1 MLALESKGKVVVSSG
16 EHGADGAKSVGQGGY
31 GGFALVLRCWR
42 PIQQRLFGSPLDVV
56 ISLTMISL
64 LLVVMPKLLDWLIFS
79 ADFAGTTKADCD
91 SGGACWVFIKSRIL
105 QFIYGFYP
113 VDQLW
118 RVNLSMVVMGL
129 GIFGAM
135 SGRLGGQRIWFVVTV
150 TVIPV
155 AVWLLLK
162 GPAFGLPVVETSEW
176 GGLLVTLVIAF
187 VGIAFSLP
195 IGMVLALARRSK
207 QPIFRMLAVIF
218 IESWR
223 GVPLI
228 TVLFMSSVMLPLFLP
243 DGWHLDKL
251 LRALLGVLFF
261 ASAYMA
267 EVVRGGLQAIPKGQE
282 EAADALGLSWMQ
294 KQRFIVLPQ
303 AIKHVIP
310 GIVNNFIGLFK
321 DTTLVSIIGMYDLL
335 GIVQAANSDSQWLG
349 FATEGYVFAGFMFW
363 IFCFLMSRY
372 SLRLEQELKTDLRA

>member
-1 MLALESKGKVVVSSG
+1 MSASTRDHHPNPAVK
-16 EHGADGAKSVGQGGY
+16 H
-31 GGFALVLRCWR
+31 LRV
-42 PIQQRLFGSPLDVV
+42 IQHQLFGSPFNTV
-56 ISLTMISL
+56 ISLSIISL
-64 LLVVMPKLLDWLIFS
+64 LILIIPNLLDWLIFS
-79 ADFAGTTKADCD
+79 ADFAGSTKADCT
-91 SGGACWVFIKSRIL
+91 SQGACWVFIKMRIL

-113 VDQLW
+113 TEQLW
-118 RVNLSMVVMGL
+118 RVNLSMLVMGI
-129 GIFGAM
+129 GIFAALT
-135 SGRLGGQRIWFVVTV
+135 GRLGSQVLWLILTSTIIPLGVWFM
-150 TVIPV
+150 
-155 AVWLLLK
+155 LK
-162 GPAFGLPVVETSEW
+162 GSAGGWLPLVETSQW

-195 IGMVLALARRSK
+195 LGMILAIARRSNR
-207 QPIFRMLAVIF
+207 PIFRMLSIIF

-243 DGWHLDKL
+243 SGWDIDKL

-282 EAADALGLSWMQ
+282 EAADALGLSWFQ

-335 GIVQAANSDSQWLG
+335 GIVQSANSDPEWSG
-349 FATEGYVFAGFMFW
+349 FATEGYVFTGLVFW

-372 SLRLEQELKTDLRA
+372 SLRLETALKTDTR

>member
-1 MLALESKGKVVVSSG
+1 MAGNSGGERGAAHKSSG
-16 EHGADGAKSVGQGGY
+16 GAVLAWG
-31 GGFALVLRCWR
+31 LRCWR
-42 PIQQRLFGSPLDVV
+42 LIQQRLFGSVV
-56 ISLTMISL
+56 DALISLTIISL
-64 LLVVMPKLLDWLIFS
+64 VLMITPKLLDWLIFS

-91 SGGACWVFIKSRIL
+91 SGGACWVFIKHRLL

-118 RVNLSMVVMGL
+118 RVNLSMVVVGL
-129 GIFGAM
+129 GIVGAM
-135 SGRLGGQRIWFVVTV
+135 SGRLGAQRIWFVVTV

-349 FATEGYVFAGFMFW
+349 FATEGYIFAGFVFW

-372 SLRLEQELKTDLRA
+372 SLHLEQELKTDTRS

>member
-1 MLALESKGKVVVSSG
+1 M
-16 EHGADGAKSVGQGGY
+16 
-31 GGFALVLRCWR
+31 
-42 PIQQRLFGSPLDVV
+42 
-56 ISLTMISL
+56 
-64 LLVVMPKLLDWLIFS
+64 
-79 ADFAGTTKADCD
+79 
-91 SGGACWVFIKSRIL
+91 
-105 QFIYGFYP
+105 
-113 VDQLW
+113 
-118 RVNLSMVVMGL
+118 
-129 GIFGAM
+129 
-135 SGRLGGQRIWFVVTV
+135 
-150 TVIPV
+150 
-155 AVWLLLK
+155 LK
-162 GPAFGLPVVETSEW
+162 GSAGGWLPLVETSQW

-195 IGMVLALARRSK
+195 LGMILAIARRSNR
-207 QPIFRMLAVIF
+207 PIFRMLSIIF

-243 DGWHLDKL
+243 SGWDIDKL

-282 EAADALGLSWMQ
+282 EAADALGLSWFQ

-335 GIVQAANSDSQWLG
+335 GIVQSANSDPEWSG
-349 FATEGYVFAGFMFW
+349 FATEGYVFTGLVFW

-372 SLRLEQELKTDLRA
+372 SLRLETALKTDTR